1 MPINRLSHSN
11 KFSIIFFLGFLLLNQ
26 NELRAEPAGIKMLDS
41 LINVLS
47 SNPNK
52 ALQLGFNIL
61 ELPEEELPDS
71 IKAFTKLEIGY
82 ILDKQGFSSQA
93 LTFYLEAAELL
104 TEIGLKPISGYL
116 FIDIGN
122 IYYKRKQYKSA
133 IEKYNNAIEIFSHGE
148 NYRGIFSNKKKS
160 SLVEEEKKNYKYGGV
175 YTSTNNLALV
185 EQSQKNYP
193 SALKY
198 FNEALNIALNKLD
211 LPYLIAHSYGYL
223 GSLYNEMGNSDSALY
238 YYDKALLIEMDKEEA
253 NLFGLNHKRKAEI
266 YLIKK
271 DTLNALVEFDLA
283 EKDFKKELNVYY
295 LIELYLQQYNVFKTS
310 NYNKNILE
318 HLNKAYL
325 LAEKDGFI
333 DKQIEIIKNLVDYY
347 EAKGNNNLIIENQSK
362 LAELLEIKYETDV
375 SAQISKIDIQ
385 QQIDLYQQKLK
396 IADLKLANE
405 ELYRNASII
414 IITVLVIILW
424 LLFAR
429 YKYKKKYHQQVLQSI
444 EANHLKELEIEKLQR
459 DQANRELVIQTANIQ
474 KQNDFLFNLKKQLK
488 SNKTEGSKE
497 NEVPVKKILSS
508 IEAALDKDSSWKQF
522 EEQFIKVHPDFF
534 KKITE
539 KYPALTGNELRLC
552 AYHKM
557 NLGTKEIGSLMNL
570 SMRSI
575 QSIRYRLRKKLNISA
590 ETQFQEFIN
599 RL

>member
-1 MPINRLSHSN
+1 M
-11 KFSIIFFLGFLLLNQ
+11 
-26 NELRAEPAGIKMLDS
+26 
-41 LINVLS
+41 
-47 SNPNK
+47 
-52 ALQLGFNIL
+52 
-61 ELPEEELPDS
+61 
-71 IKAFTKLEIGY
+71 
-82 ILDKQGFSSQA
+82 
-93 LTFYLEAAELL
+93 
-104 TEIGLKPISGYL
+104 
-116 FIDIGN
+116 
-122 IYYKRKQYKSA
+122 
-133 IEKYNNAIEIFSHGE
+133 
-148 NYRGIFSNKKKS
+148 
-160 SLVEEEKKNYKYGGV
+160 
-175 YTSTNNLALV
+175 V
-185 EQSQKNYP
+185 EQSQKNYL
-193 SALKY
+193 SALKF
-198 FNEALNIALNKLD
+198 FNEALNIALHKLD
-211 LPYLIAHSYGYL
+211 IPYLIAHSYGYL

-375 SAQISKIDIQ
+375 SAQISKIDFQ

-444 EANHLKELEIEKLQR
+444 EENHLKELEIEKLQR

-539 KYPALTGNELRLC
+539 KYPALTGNEFRLC

-557 NLGTKEIGSLMNL
+557 NLGT
-570 SMRSI
+570 
-575 QSIRYRLRKKLNISA
+575 
-590 ETQFQEFIN
+590 
-599 RL
+599 